1 MRFPFLMSIASLAL
15 ATLGYA
21 QESNKSQA
29 EEPKTVVKATY
40 LITGLHCPPCTKT
53 VESSLR
59 QIEGVRSVKVNWKTK
74 NARIEFDEAVLPAQK
89 LGRLIA
95 DTPHMMG
102 GDLRYGGWLALKAP
116 EIKDKASADRAK
128 EALSE
133 VQGVERVSVYPD
145 KHSLGISFSEEGEL
159 TSQQLVEALAAAG
172 FTAEVF

>member
-1 MRFPFLMSIASLAL
+1 MRSVLLLSLVGMLLPSVAR
-15 ATLGYA
+15 A
-21 QESNKSQA
+21 QEA
-29 EEPKTVVKATY
+29 EPPKEQTTVIKATY

-59 QIEGVRSVKVNWKTK
+59 RIEGVKSVKVDWKTK

-102 GDLRYGGWLALKAP
+102 SNLHYDGWLALKAP
-116 EIKDKASADRAK
+116 EITDKASAEKAK

-133 VQGVERVSVYPD
+133 MEGVKRVSVYPS
-145 KHSLGISFSEEGEL
+145 KHSLGVQFEEDGEL
-159 TSQQLVEALAAAG
+159 TSQELVEKLAAAG
-172 FTAEVF
+172 FTAENY